1 MSKIYVI
8 LVEYCMKLT
17 FVSASKGSNYYKHVE
32 KTYNFRIKSES
43 GKSAIVY
50 EHLHFATIMSYL
62 LLMLRVCNANYIRK
76 KTSKPSLAMQYSC
89 LGEIKPFGYLAP
101 EN

>member
-1 MSKIYVI
+1 
-8 LVEYCMKLT
+8 MKLT

-32 KTYNFRIKSES
+32 KTYYFRIKSES

-50 EHLHFATIMSYL
+50 EHLHCATIMSYL

-76 KTSKPSLAMQYSC
+76 KTSKPSLAM
-89 LGEIKPFGYLAP
+89 
-101 EN
+101 